1 MKLFIFSLFCLIAFS
16 ESFASEQFKWDI
28 PTWAPKPT
36 VPADN
41 PMTKEKVLLGRH
53 LFYDKRLSIDKS
65 MSCAT
70 CHVQSKA
77 FTNGKPL
84 AKGVDSSNGVRNVMS
99 LTNVSYL
106 STLTWSN
113 PQITSLEFQSLI
125 PLFGEHPVE
134 MGMAGQETLLFK
146 RLKSDKKYQSLF
158 KAAFPEESLKGDEAL
173 FTLST
178 ITKAI
183 ASFQRTL
190 ISLNSPYDQYKYGGN
205 EKAISESAKRGE
217 RLFFGERMECYHCHG
232 GFNFTD
238 TVSHARL
245 PFPEKAF
252 HNTGLYN
259 LDGKGSYPKDNIGI
273 AEFTGELADIG
284 KFRTPT
290 LRNIAVTG
298 PYMHDGSIKSIRDVL
313 EKHYSKAG
321 MAAQSQNGISPLR
334 HELITGFYLEEQD
347 IVDVTSFLKSLTD
360 KNFINN
366 PSHSDPWKKTSS
378 SKKK

>member
-1 MKLFIFSLFCLIAFS
+1 MFCFIAYSK
-16 ESFASEQFKWDI
+16 SFASQQFKWDI

-53 LFYDKRLSIDKS
+53 LFYDKRLSIDNS

-70 CHVQSKA
+70 CHIQSKA

-84 AKGVDSSNGVRNVMS
+84 AKGVDGSNGIRNVMS

-146 RLKSDKKYQSLF
+146 RLKSIKKYQSLF
-158 KAAFPEESLKGDEAL
+158 RAAFPEESLKGDEAL
-173 FTLST
+173 FSLST

-252 HNTGLYN
+252 HNTGIYN
-259 LDGKGSYPKDNIGI
+259 LDGKGSYPKENMGI
-273 AEFTGELADIG
+273 AEFTGDLADIG

-290 LRNIAVTG
+290 LRNIAVTA

-347 IVDVTSFLKSLTD
+347 IIDVTSFLKSLTD
-360 KNFINN
+360 KSFINN

-378 SKKK
+378 SKNK

>member
-1 MKLFIFSLFCLIAFS
+1 MKFLILFLFCFIAYS
-16 ESFASEQFKWDI
+16 KSFASQQFKWDI

-53 LFYDKRLSIDKS
+53 LFYDKRLSIDNS

-70 CHVQSKA
+70 CHIQSKA

-84 AKGVDSSNGVRNVMS
+84 AKGVDGSNGIRNVMS

-146 RLKSDKKYQSLF
+146 RLKSNKKYQSLF
-158 KAAFPEESLKGDEAL
+158 RAAFPEESLKGDEAL
-173 FTLST
+173 FSLST

-259 LDGKGSYPKDNIGI
+259 LDGKGSYPKENMGI
-273 AEFTGELADIG
+273 AEFTGDLADIG

-347 IVDVTSFLKSLTD
+347 IIDVTSFLKSLTD
-360 KNFINN
+360 KSFINN

-378 SKKK
+378 SKNK

>member
-1 MKLFIFSLFCLIAFS
+1 MAFS
-16 ESFASEQFKWDI
+16 KSFASEQFKWDI

-259 LDGKGSYPKDNIGI
+259 LDGKGSYPKENVGI
-273 AEFTGELADIG
+273 AEFTGDLADIG

-347 IVDVTSFLKSLTD
+347 IIDVTSFLKSLTD

>member
-1 MKLFIFSLFCLIAFS
+1 MKFPILFLFCFIAYS
-16 ESFASEQFKWDI
+16 KSFASEQFKWDI
-28 PTWAPKPT
+28 PTWAPKPI

-70 CHVQSKA
+70 CHVQRKA
-77 FTNGKPL
+77 FTHGKPL
-84 AKGVDSSNGVRNVMS
+84 AKGVDGSNGIRNVMS

-106 STLTWSN
+106 PTLTWSN

-134 MGMAGQETLLFK
+134 MGMAGQESLLFK

-158 KAAFPEESLKGDEAL
+158 RAAFPEESFKGDDAL
-173 FTLST
+173 FSLST

-259 LDGKGSYPKDNIGI
+259 LDGKGSYPKENIGI
-273 AEFTGELADIG
+273 AEFTGDLADIG

-347 IVDVTSFLKSLTD
+347 IIDLTSFLNSLTD
-360 KNFINN
+360 KSFINN